1 MCEVSEK
8 LKLCTCAAGASAAN
22 LDHCW
27 VLHRFDPAKHT
38 MVIGRVRMPDRLDA
52 EVEAYNRAL
61 LLARLNEPDAFDVDL
76 APHEGDRL
84 QLTFT
89 CPHSVP
95 RDKGR
100 VKTIHYGYAY
110 ENGRWREMPY
120 ESLSWY
126 RKHDREQVGEIR
138 PALKTGER

>member
-1 MCEVSEK
+1 MCELSKK
-8 LKLCTCAAGASAAN
+8 LKLCTCDAGSSVAA
-22 LDHCW
+22 LDHFW
-27 VLHRFDPAKHT
+27 VLHRFDPAKNT

-76 APHEGDRL
+76 GPREGDRL

-89 CPHSVP
+89 FRKHVPPGKESV
-95 RDKGR
+95 K
-100 VKTIHYGYAY
+100 VIHYGYAY
-110 ENGRWREMPY
+110 ENGRWKEMPY

-126 RKHDREQVGEIR
+126 RKHHREQSGELR
-138 PALKTGER
+138 PALTTGER